1 MSQKHKTIDNR
12 FVYTGERRR
21 YVSFPLGG
29 IGSGSVSLTGSGR
42 LVDWSIRNRP
52 AIGLFNGYSHFAIKA
67 EQDGKLLEAR
77 VLNGPYEGTPTGSP
91 SARKFDGFGF
101 GANRD
106 SMAGVPHFDDV
117 TFIGRFPIAEL
128 EFHHESFPGQVRMT
142 AFSPF
147 IPHCDR
153 DSSMPVALFA
163 VSVENDTGAPID
175 YTIASTL
182 GNYGC
187 DSGIHTFTRK
197 KGLSILHFTSA
208 DAGSP
213 EQGGDLAI
221 IADGDDVEHVDY
233 HFRG

>member
-1 MSQKHKTIDNR
+1 MSEKPPKDSIDER
-12 FVYTGERRR
+12 FVFAGKRRK

-52 AIGLFNGYSHFAIKA
+52 AIGQFNGYSHFAIKA

-128 EFHHESFPGQVRMT
+128 EFHPESFPGQVRMT

-163 VSVENDTGAPID
+163 FSIDNDTAAPVD
-175 YTIASTL
+175 YTVAAAL

-187 DSGIHTFTRK
+187 DSGIHTFSHK
-197 KGLSILHFTSA
+197 EGLSILHFTSA
-208 DAGSP
+208 GMINP
-213 EQGGDLAI
+213 EQRGDLAI
-221 IADGDDVEHVDY
+221 VTDG
-233 HFRG
+233 